1 MQRAII
7 VVDENTSESEEL
19 CRVLQQENYQ
29 AISLNSLANL
39 EERIQETACSVVIL
53 DLDTLPVN
61 NRFIRNLKVKRDKM
75 HIIGLSSRPFHPEL
89 EEAVST
95 HIYAC
100 LGKPVD
106 TDELLYWLRSIDAN
120 E

>member
-1 MQRAII
+1 MQRTVI
-7 VVDENTSESEEL
+7 VVDENKSESDKL
-19 CRVLQQENYQ
+19 CNLLQQEKYKTL
-29 AISLNSLANL
+29 SMNSLADL
-39 EERIQETACSVVIL
+39 SKSVQETPFSVVIL
-53 DLDTLPVN
+53 DLDNLPVN
-61 NRFIRNLKVKRDKM
+61 NQFIRHLKRQKENVCIM
-75 HIIGLSSRPFHPEL
+75 GLSSRPFHPEL

-95 HIYAC
+95 HLYAC

>member
-1 MQRAII
+1 MQRTVI
-7 VVDENTSESEEL
+7 VVDENKSESEEL

-29 AISLNSLANL
+29 TLSLNSLADL
-39 EERIQETACSVVIL
+39 PKSVQETPFSVVIL
-53 DLDTLPVN
+53 DLDNLPVN
-61 NRFIRNLKVKRDKM
+61 NQFIRHLKRQKENVRIM
-75 HIIGLSSRPFHPEL
+75 GLSSRPFHPEL

-95 HIYAC
+95 HLYAC

-106 TDELLYWLRSIDAN
+106 TDEVLYWLRSIDAN